1 MNYFNFDGCKED
13 ILLLFIRLVVYG
25 VDIFLIMHVKND
37 NGVETDSYNEEEIS
51 IIWIYNLKIRFTTK
65 KRIFIH
71 VINMYA
77 IQQNVKKIILKSWI
91 EINS

>member
-13 ILLLFIRLVVYG
+13 ILLLSIRLVVHG

-65 KRIFIH
+65 KWVLIH
-71 VINMYA
+71 VINMY
-77 IQQNVKKIILKSWI
+77 IMLKK
-91 EINS
+91 